1 MGLAQGSDMDLSSGC
16 SMFNTIASFV
26 DCYMQHAVAAAAEAL
41 AFGAPS
47 GKTWRVVADF
57 IAATVGGQPGEEPGL
72 DLRLIMKFE
81 VERQKT
87 YHWHQADQMRVNVGA
102 AIATE
107 RKTHPA
113 ALRDIQCVS
122 CFPRANYC
130 SSKAIQNSVHQTEGM
145 TQRIATR
152 SCCKDASKL

>member
-1 MGLAQGSDMDLSSGC
+1 MGLAQGSDMDQSSGC

-26 DCYMQHAVAAAAEAL
+26 DYYMQHAVAAAAESL

-47 GKTWRVVADF
+47 GKSWRVVADF
-57 IAATVGGQPGEEPGL
+57 VAAMVGGQLGEVSGL
-72 DLRLIMKFE
+72 DLRLIMKVE
-81 VERQKT
+81 VERQKMH
-87 YHWHQADQMRVNVGA
+87 HWYQADQKRVNVGA
-102 AIATE
+102 AIVRE
-107 RKTHPA
+107 RKTLPA

-130 SSKAIQNSVHQTEGM
+130 SSKAIQNFIHQTEGM
-145 TQRIATR
+145 TQRTATR